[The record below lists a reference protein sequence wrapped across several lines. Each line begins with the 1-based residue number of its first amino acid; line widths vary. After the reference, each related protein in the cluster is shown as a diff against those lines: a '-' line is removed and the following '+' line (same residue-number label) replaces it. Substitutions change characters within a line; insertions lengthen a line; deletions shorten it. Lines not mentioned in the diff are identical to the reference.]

1 MNTPAPI
8 HTLPL
13 SRALI
18 RELRSDHAGEA
29 GAVQIYHGILAVS
42 RDQTV
47 REFARQH
54 LVTEQRHLAFFDA
67 WLSPQARSHA
77 LPLWR
82 LCGWVLGAGA
92 ALGGADHVF
101 RTIAAVEQ
109 FVDGHYRDQ
118 VRAMRHEPRLD
129 ELRGIL
135 ESFREDEVHH
145 RDDARERTAGGRSLP
160 GRCWDWLIDSGS
172 RAGVVLAKR
181 L

>member
-1 MNTPAPI
+1 MHVPAPI

-13 SRALI
+13 SRELV

-29 GAVQIYHGILAVS
+29 GAVQIYRGILAIS
-42 RDQTV
+42 QDRAV
-47 REFARQH
+47 REFAREH
-54 LVTEQRHLAFFDA
+54 MTTEERHLAFFEA

-82 LCGWVLGAGA
+82 LSGWVLGATA

-109 FVDGHYRDQ
+109 FVDEHYRAQ
-118 VRAMRHEPRLD
+118 IVVMRPEPRLD
-129 ELRGIL
+129 QLRLVL
-135 ESFREDEVHH
+135 ESFREEEIHH
-145 RDDARERTAGGRSLP
+145 RDDASGRAAGERSRP
-160 GRCWDWLIDSGS
+160 GRMWDWLVGFGS
-172 RAGVVLAKR
+172 RTGVLLAKR